1 MIEDKRFVIR
11 PSLSE
16 ALELF
21 DQLGYTVKVDFGE
34 KREGFHS
41 YDGYQEIL
49 DNVRMI
55 IRMKAPEESVIKLV
69 KEINNFEDELTEII
83 DGRQKGFSFTKE

>member
-1 MIEDKRFVIR
+1 MIEDKRYVIK
-11 PSLSE
+11 PSLSD
-16 ALELF
+16 AIDLF

-34 KREGFHS
+34 KREGYHS

-55 IRMKAPEESVIKLV
+55 IRMNAPEQSVIKLV
-69 KEINNFEDELTEII
+69 KEINNFEDELTEMI
-83 DGRQKGFSFTKE
+83 DGRQNDLSFTKE